1 MNFFQKLNAVWQ
13 KVGFVQ
19 RALLIAIVLA
29 FIVISAL
36 LTNWARRPDM
46 RMLYQQL
53 SPDEASKITEKISEK
68 GIVYELRNGGTS
80 IYVPEEKVYQL
91 RLDMAREGLASG
103 EQGGYKIFDNEKI
116 GVSPFVQSVNLKR
129 ALQEELAKS
138 IQMIDGVIHARVHMV
153 TPEQTL
159 FTSEADNTTASV
171 VLRLKPGY
179 RLSALNIAA
188 ITNLVSGSVEGL
200 TSESVTVID
209 SQGRLLSSQ
218 SDLTMANGAGTV
230 QEYRE
235 RVEQN
240 LSDKVEEMLTTVL
253 GPGRA
258 TVRVSAVID
267 MNSISTVTEKLEPK
281 GVATKEEI
289 TTGNETEPSTIS
301 TAGQPAAPGGI
312 KKDETIVTEYEI
324 GKTVKQEVVL
334 PGQVKSL
341 SVAAFVDLTATDAN
355 EAASTGSS
363 ALIMELTEVEEIIR
377 NALGL
382 KKTDAL
388 KVVNVR
394 FHRPDVAS
402 MVDEEPSSW
411 PRIMGIVRHASLG
424 IMAICALF
432 VLRIFKGAKKK
443 AGSGPIATT
452 AQLAGAEGPAAL
464 LPAEAGKSE
473 PLVLRKQIA
482 SALQSNPVQVK
493 QLFSNWIEEKG
504 G

>member
-1 MNFFQKLNAVWQ
+1 MNFIQKIGAVWQ
-13 KVGFVQ
+13 KVSLVQ
-19 RALLIAIVLA
+19 RALLITIVLT
-29 FIVISAL
+29 FIVVGAL

-53 SPDEASKITEKISEK
+53 SPEEASKITEKISEK
-68 GIVYELRNGGTS
+68 SIAYELRNGGTT

-91 RLDMAREGLASG
+91 RLDIAREGLASG
-103 EQGGYKIFDNEKI
+103 GQGGYKIFDNEKI

-138 IQMIDGVIHARVHMV
+138 IQMIDGVVYARVHMV

-159 FTSEADNTTASV
+159 FTAEAGNTTASV

-200 TSESVTVID
+200 NSDNVTVID
-209 SQGRLLSSQ
+209 SQGRLLSTQ
-218 SDLTMANGAGTV
+218 SDNTLASGAGTV

-240 LSDKVEEMLTTVL
+240 LSDKVEEMLTAVL

-258 TVRVSAVID
+258 TIRVSAVID
-267 MNSISTVTEKLEPK
+267 MNSVNIATETYDPTAK
-281 GVATKEEI
+281 VASKEEI
-289 TTGNETEPSTIS
+289 TTGSETEPGAAT
-301 TAGQPAAPGGI
+301 TAGQPAVAGGI
-312 KKDETIVTEYEI
+312 KKDETIVTEYEV
-324 GKTVKQEVVL
+324 GKTVRQELML
-334 PGQVKSL
+334 PGQIKSL
-341 SVAAFVDLTATDAN
+341 SVAAFVDLSASDAN
-355 EAASTGSS
+355 ETASSSS

-394 FHRPDVAS
+394 FHRPDVES
-402 MVDEEPSSW
+402 MIEQEPSSW
-411 PRIMGIVRHASLG
+411 PRIMAIVRHASLG

-443 AGSGPIATT
+443 AAET
-452 AQLAGAEGPAAL
+452 APTGQLPGAEGHVGL
-464 LPAEAGKSE
+464 LPAETGKSE
-473 PLVLRKQIA
+473 SLVMRKQIA
-482 SALQSNPVQVK
+482 SALQNNPGQVK
-493 QLFSNWIEEKG
+493 QLFSSWLEEKVG
-504 G
+504 